1 MNVSVEHRLLMGHMD
16 VEKILERKRQLRI
29 RKAMSNYQLAVHNKQ
44 DFARDTFLDEVL
56 EIEREFQ
63 EELSEYDKMF
73 DYALYFERE
82 KRRTTNDLQHCSV
95 RRRICQG
102 SCSWC

>member
-1 MNVSVEHRLLMGHMD
+1 MNVSVEYRLLMGHMD

-44 DFARDTFLDEVL
+44 ECARETFLDEVL
-56 EIEREFQ
+56 EIERDFQ

-82 KRRTTNDLQHCSV
+82 KKENDK
-95 RRRICQG
+95 
-102 SCSWC
+102 

>member
-16 VEKILERKRQLRI
+16 VERILERKRHLRHLRM
-29 RKAMSNYQLAVHNKQ
+29 RKAMSNYKLAVHNKQ
-44 DFARDTFLDEVL
+44 ECARETFLDEVL
-56 EIEREFQ
+56 EIEKDFQ

-82 KRRTTNDLQHCSV
+82 KKENDK
-95 RRRICQG
+95 
-102 SCSWC
+102 

>member
-16 VEKILERKRQLRI
+16 VERILEHKRQLRI

-44 DFARDTFLDEVL
+44 ECARDTFLDEVL

-63 EELSEYDKMF
+63 EELSEYHKMF

-82 KRRTTNDLQHCSV
+82 KKENDK
-95 RRRICQG
+95 
-102 SCSWC
+102 

>member
-44 DFARDTFLDEVL
+44 ECARETFLDEVL
-56 EIEREFQ
+56 EIEKDFQ
-63 EELSEYDKMF
+63 EELSEYHKMF

-82 KRRTTNDLQHCSV
+82 KKENDK
-95 RRRICQG
+95 
-102 SCSWC
+102 

>member
-44 DFARDTFLDEVL
+44 DFAKDTFLDEVL

-63 EELSEYDKMF
+63 EELSECDKMF

-82 KRRTTNDLQHCSV
+82 KKENDK
-95 RRRICQG
+95 
-102 SCSWC
+102 

>member
-16 VEKILERKRQLRI
+16 VEKILERKRNLRI

-44 DFARDTFLDEVL
+44 ECARDAFLDEVL
-56 EIEREFQ
+56 EIEKDFQ

-82 KRRTTNDLQHCSV
+82 KKENDK
-95 RRRICQG
+95 
-102 SCSWC
+102 

>member
-1 MNVSVEHRLLMGHMD
+1 MDTSVEHRLLMGYMD
-16 VEKILERKRQLRI
+16 VEQILENKRQLRI
-29 RKAMSNYQLAVHNKQ
+29 RKAMSNYKLAVHNKQ
-44 DFARDTFLDEVL
+44 ECARETFLDEVL

-82 KRRTTNDLQHCSV
+82 KKENDK
-95 RRRICQG
+95 
-102 SCSWC
+102 

>member
-44 DFARDTFLDEVL
+44 DFARDTFLDDVL

-82 KRRTTNDLQHCSV
+82 KKGNDK
-95 RRRICQG
+95 
-102 SCSWC
+102 

>member
-16 VEKILERKRQLRI
+16 VERILERKRQLRI

-44 DFARDTFLDEVL
+44 EFARDTFLDEVIA
-56 EIEREFQ
+56 IERDFQ
-63 EELSEYDKMF
+63 DELSEYDKMF

-82 KRRTTNDLQHCSV
+82 KKENDK
-95 RRRICQG
+95 
-102 SCSWC
+102 

>member
-1 MNVSVEHRLLMGHMD
+1 MDTSVEHRLLMGHMD
-16 VEKILERKRQLRI
+16 VEQILENKRQLRI
-29 RKAMSNYQLAVHNKQ
+29 RKAMSNYKLAVHNKQ
-44 DFARDTFLDEVL
+44 ECARETFLDEVL

-82 KRRTTNDLQHCSV
+82 KKENDK
-95 RRRICQG
+95 
-102 SCSWC
+102 

>member
-1 MNVSVEHRLLMGHMD
+1 MNTMNTSVEYRLLMGHMD

-44 DFARDTFLDEVL
+44 DFAKDTFLDEVL

-82 KRRTTNDLQHCSV
+82 KKENDK
-95 RRRICQG
+95 
-102 SCSWC
+102 

>member
-29 RKAMSNYQLAVHNKQ
+29 RKAMSNYKLAVHNKQ
-44 DFARDTFLDEVL
+44 ECARETFLDEVL
-56 EIEREFQ
+56 EIEKDFQ

-82 KRRTTNDLQHCSV
+82 KKENDK
-95 RRRICQG
+95 
-102 SCSWC
+102 

>member
-44 DFARDTFLDEVL
+44 ECARETFLDEVL
-56 EIEREFQ
+56 EIERDFQ
-63 EELSEYDKMF
+63 EELSEYHKMF

-82 KRRTTNDLQHCSV
+82 KKENDK
-95 RRRICQG
+95 
-102 SCSWC
+102 

>member
-29 RKAMSNYQLAVHNKQ
+29 RKAMSNYKLAVHNKQ
-44 DFARDTFLDEVL
+44 ECARETFLDEVL

-63 EELSEYDKMF
+63 EELSEYHKMF

-82 KRRTTNDLQHCSV
+82 KKENDK
-95 RRRICQG
+95 
-102 SCSWC
+102 

>member
-44 DFARDTFLDEVL
+44 DFARDTFLDDVL
-56 EIEREFQ
+56 EIERNFQ

-82 KRRTTNDLQHCSV
+82 KKENDK
-95 RRRICQG
+95 
-102 SCSWC
+102 

>member
-1 MNVSVEHRLLMGHMD
+1 MGHMD

-44 DFARDTFLDEVL
+44 EYARETFLDEVL

-82 KRRTTNDLQHCSV
+82 KKENDK
-95 RRRICQG
+95 
-102 SCSWC
+102 